1 MSEVRLRLWIETAI
15 DVLKKNGVIGQD
27 LQVEIEL
34 ERPARP
40 EHGHF
45 STNLAL
51 VLAKEAG
58 TSPRQL
64 AETLVDNL
72 SPSDLVIKTEVAGPG
87 FINFFLSDKWIYE
100 TILEIAA
107 KGAEYGRSTSGGGT
121 RIQVEFGSANPT
133 GPLHVGSGRNIAYG
147 DALARLLESKGHN
160 VSRENYLNDVGNQVD
175 RLARSVNA
183 RYLQALGHEA
193 AVPDDGYQ
201 GEYLIDL
208 GKELAEQEGMGYID
222 NLEEI
227 RKFSIERIIESQR
240 QTLEKFGVVFDNW
253 FREQSLHDSGQ
264 VLAGI
269 DRLTQLGFTYES
281 EGALWFKGSE
291 AGAPRNQPL
300 IKSNG
305 DSTYLAA
312 DIAYLI
318 DKVARGFDKAIYVWG
333 ADHHGN
339 VATTIAA
346 ARVLGLEDR
355 IEILMY
361 QLVNFIEDGAAVRM
375 ARRRGNIITMDD
387 LIDEVGADAAR
398 FTFLNRNIDSTI
410 DFDFE
415 IVKQQSQD
423 NPVYY
428 VQYAHARTCSILRYA
443 TDQSLSM
450 TPPSETEISMLIH
463 DSEQALLRKL
473 SEYPS
478 LIEEA
483 ATLRAPYRLT
493 NFSHALASLF
503 SAFYRDCR
511 VITEDISL
519 TAARLRLVDCTRQ
532 VLSNCLGILG
542 ITAPDR
548 M

>member
-1 MSEVRLRLWIETAI
+1 MRQLVQAAV
-15 DVLKKNGVIGQD
+15 DALKKNGIIAQD

-58 TSPRQL
+58 TSPLQL

-72 SPSDLVIKTEVAGPG
+72 PPSDLVTKTEVAGPG
-87 FINFFLSDKWIYE
+87 FINFFLSDKWTYE

-107 KGAEYGRSTSGGGT
+107 KGAGYGRSTSGSGT

-147 DALARLLESKGHN
+147 DALARLLESTGHD
-160 VSRENYLNDVGNQVD
+160 VSRENYMNDVGNQVN

-193 AVPDDGYQ
+193 SVPEDGYQ

-208 GKELAEQEGMGYID
+208 GKELAEREGMGLID

-227 RKFSIERIIESQR
+227 RKFSIGRIIEGQR
-240 QTLEKFGVVFDNW
+240 QTLERFGVKFDNW

-264 VLAGI
+264 IQAGI

-281 EGALWFKGSE
+281 EGAFWFKGFE
-291 AGAPRNQPL
+291 AGARDQPL

-305 DSTYLAA
+305 ESTYLAA
-312 DIAYLI
+312 DIAYLL

-339 VATTIAA
+339 VGTTMAA

-361 QLVNFIEDGAAVRM
+361 QLVNFIEEGEAVRM

-415 IVKQQSQD
+415 IVKQQSQE

-443 TDQSLSM
+443 TDQSLTM
-450 TPPSETEISMLIH
+450 TPPSETEISMLKH
-463 DSEQALLRKL
+463 DSEHALLRKL

-478 LIEEA
+478 VVGEA
-483 ATLRAPYRLT
+483 ATSRAPYKLT
-493 NFSHALASLF
+493 NFSYTLASLF

-511 VITEDISL
+511 VITEDLSL
-519 TAARLRLVDCTRQ
+519 TGARLRLVDCTRQ
-532 VLSNCLGILG
+532 VLANCLGILG
-542 ITAPDR
+542 IAAPDR